1 MRRKIFIVFINYC
14 LMLTLYSSPVIKINA
29 QEKNRSSQSKP
40 SDKAKKLV
48 AQGDKLFNR
57 KDYRSAINKYAEA
70 IVISPNYPAAHY
82 WKGYAH
88 YYLNEF
94 DATVEELDTAFN
106 QKHPP
111 LEIYKLRWYV
121 NYQKGN
127 YDQALNDVQ
136 AGLLI
141 EPQNKDFAKGL
152 GEIQFRKGSY
162 QEAIPALEKV
172 IQTEPNNGDLFYFLA
187 ASYSKTGNE
196 KQQAFYADEA
206 IKKNTIYIADSY
218 ILLGDSLLKSNK
230 KAEAIEAYKKAIN
243 AKPEMTEKFYIDFSE
258 LYRDENRLSE
268 AADTAYKGLKIHPK
282 SKELLIHL
290 TWYYS
295 LSDRFVEAVGAGQ
308 QAVRN
313 APDEFEAHSNLCRA
327 YNDLKQYP
335 QAIVECNKAL
345 KLNPTDGE
353 TFFYLGRAQAS
364 TNKAAFAAESYKKAV
379 AGLIEYTRQFPQD
392 ADGHYLLGNA
402 YVSDKQIKNAIAS
415 YKRSLELNPN
425 FVKARLNLGSV
436 YFSDD
441 NMPAAREQYEALLKI
456 DKSYAEKLKAI
467 IEKN

>member
-1 MRRKIFIVFINYC
+1 MT
-14 LMLTLYSSPVIKINA
+14 TLFSSPTTEIRA
-29 QEKNRSSQSKP
+29 QEKNGSKQTKP

-48 AQGDKLFNR
+48 AQADKLFFR
-57 KDYRSAINKYAEA
+57 KNYRLAIDKYAEA
-70 IVISPNYPAAHY
+70 IAISPNYPAAHY

-94 DATVEELDTAFN
+94 DQTVEELDTAFN
-106 QKHPP
+106 QKHTP

-127 YDQALNDVQ
+127 YDAALNDIQ
-136 AGLLI
+136 AGLLL

-152 GEIQFRKGSY
+152 GEAHFKKGSY
-162 QEAIPALEKV
+162 QEAIPALENV
-172 IQTEPNNGDLFYFLA
+172 IQSEPNNGDLFYFLA
-187 ASYSKTGNE
+187 ASYSKTGND

-218 ILLGDSLLKSNK
+218 ILLGDSFLNSNK
-230 KAEAIEAYKKAIN
+230 KAEAIEAYKKAVN
-243 AKPEMTEKFYIDFSE
+243 AKPEMTEKFYMDFSA
-258 LYRDENRLSE
+258 LYRDENRLNE
-268 AADTAYKGLKIHPK
+268 AADMANKGLKIHPK
-282 SKELLIHL
+282 SKDLLIKL

-295 LSDRFVEAVGAGQ
+295 LSDRFVEAVGIGQ
-308 QAVRN
+308 QAARN
-313 APDEFEAHSNLCRA
+313 APDEFEAHTNLCRA

-345 KLNPTDGE
+345 KLKPTDGE

-364 TNKAAFAAESYKKAV
+364 TNKVALAAESFKKAV
-379 AGLIEYTRQFPQD
+379 AGLIEFTREFPLD

-402 YVSDKQIKNAIAS
+402 YVSDNQIKNAIAS
-415 YKRSLELNPN
+415 YNKSLELNPN

-441 NMPAAREQYEALLKI
+441 NMPAAREQYDALLKI
-456 DKSYAEKLKAI
+456 DKVYAEKLKSI

>member
-425 FVKARLNLGSV
+425 FVKAHLNLGSV

>member
-1 MRRKIFIVFINYC
+1 
-14 LMLTLYSSPVIKINA
+14 MLTLFSSPASEINA
-29 QEKNRSSQSKP
+29 QGKNRSTQTKP

-48 AQGDKLFNR
+48 AQGDKLFYR

-94 DATVEELDTAFN
+94 DPTVEELDTAFN
-106 QKHPP
+106 QKYSP
-111 LEIYKLRWYV
+111 LEVYKLRWYV

-127 YDQALNDVQ
+127 YDQALSDIQ
-136 AGLLI
+136 AGLLL

-152 GEIQFRKGSY
+152 GETQFKKGSY

-172 IQTEPNNGDLFYFLA
+172 IQTEPNNGDLLYFLA
-187 ASYSKTGNE
+187 ASYAKTGND
-196 KQQAFYADEA
+196 KQQAFYAAEA
-206 IKKNTIYIADSY
+206 IKKNTIYIADVY
-218 ILLGDSLLKSNK
+218 LLLGDSLLKSDK
-230 KAEAIEAYKKAIN
+230 KAEAIEAYKKA
-243 AKPEMTEKFYIDFSE
+243 AATKTEMTEEFYVNLSE
-258 LYRDENRLSE
+258 LYRNENRLGE
-268 AADTAYKGLKIHPK
+268 AADTAYKGIKIYPK
-282 SKELLIHL
+282 SKELLINL

-345 KLNPTDGE
+345 KLNPTNGE

-364 TNKAAFAAESYKKAV
+364 TNKAALAAESFKKAV
-379 AGLIEYTRQFPQD
+379 VGLIEYTREFPLD

-402 YVSDKQIKNAIAS
+402 YISDKQIKQAIAS
-415 YKRSLELNPN
+415 YQKSLELNPN

-436 YFSDD
+436 YFSD
-441 NMPAAREQYEALLKI
+441 NNVSAARQQYEALLKI
-456 DKSYAEKLKAI
+456 DKIYAEKLKAI

>member
-1 MRRKIFIVFINYC
+1 MERKIFIAFITYC
-14 LMLTLYSSPVIKINA
+14 LMLTLFSNQTREIIA
-29 QEKNRSSQSKP
+29 QEKNRSNQTKP

-48 AQGDKLFNR
+48 AQGDKLFNQ
-57 KDYRSAINKYAEA
+57 KDYRSAINKYSEA
-70 IVISPNYPAAHY
+70 IVISPNYAAAHY

-106 QKHPP
+106 QKHSP

-127 YDQALNDVQ
+127 YDAALNDVQ
-136 AGLLI
+136 GGLLL

-152 GEIQFRKGSY
+152 GEIQFKKGSY

-172 IQTEPNNGDLFYFLA
+172 IESEPNNGDLFYFLA
-187 ASYSKTGNE
+187 ASYSKTGND

-206 IKKNTIYIADSY
+206 IKKNTIYIADAY
-218 ILLGDSLLKSNK
+218 VLLGDSLLKANK
-230 KAEAIEAYKKAIN
+230 NAESIEAYKKAVNI
-243 AKPEMTEKFYIDFSE
+243 KPEMTEKFYIDFSK
-258 LYRDENRLSE
+258 LYRNENRLNE
-268 AADTAYKGLKIHPK
+268 AADTAYKGVKIHPK
-282 SKELLIHL
+282 SKELLINL
-290 TWYYS
+290 TRYYS

-308 QAVRN
+308 HAVRN
-313 APDEFEAHSNLCRA
+313 APDEFEAHTNLCRA

-364 TNKAAFAAESYKKAV
+364 TNKAALAAESFKKAV
-379 AGLIEYTRQFPQD
+379 VGLIEYTRKFPLD

-402 YVSDKQIKNAIAS
+402 FISDKQIKNAIAS
-415 YKRSLELNPN
+415 YKRSLELSPN
-425 FVKARLNLGSV
+425 FVKAHLNLGSV

-456 DKSYAEKLKAI
+456 DKTYAEKLKAI

>member
-1 MRRKIFIVFINYC
+1 MKRKNFIAFITFC
-14 LMLTLYSSPVIKINA
+14 LMLTLFSGTTSEIYA
-29 QEKNRSSQSKP
+29 QDKNRSNQTKP

-48 AQGDKLFNR
+48 EQGNKLFDQ
-57 KDYRSAINKYAEA
+57 KDYRSAINKYVEA
-70 IVISPNYPAAHY
+70 IVISPIYPAAHY
-82 WKGYAH
+82 RKGKAH
-88 YYLNEF
+88 YYLNEY
-94 DATVEELDTAFN
+94 DATVEELDAAFN

-111 LEIYKLRWYV
+111 LEIYELRWHV

-127 YDQALNDVQ
+127 YDAALSDVQ
-136 AGLLI
+136 AGLLL
-141 EPQNKDFAKGL
+141 EPQNKNFAKGL
-152 GEIQFRKGSY
+152 AEINFKKGFY

-187 ASYSKTGNE
+187 ASYSKTGND

-206 IKKNTIYIADSY
+206 IKKNTIYIADAY
-218 ILLGDSLLKSNK
+218 ALLGDSLLKSGK
-230 KAEAIEAYKKAIN
+230 KAEAIEAYKKAVS

-258 LYRDENRLSE
+258 LYRSENRLNE
-268 AADTAYKGLKIHPK
+268 AADTAYKALKIHPK
-282 SKELLIHL
+282 SRDLLIRL

-308 QAVRN
+308 HAVRN
-313 APDEFEAHSNLCRA
+313 APDQFEAHTNLCRA

-345 KLNPTDGE
+345 TLNPTDGE
-353 TFFYLGRAQAS
+353 TYFYLGRAQAS
-364 TNKAAFAAESYKKAV
+364 TNKAALAAESYKRAV
-379 AGLIEYTRQFPQD
+379 AGLIEYTREFPLD

-402 YVSDKQIKNAIAS
+402 YISDKQIKKAIDS

-441 NMPAAREQYEALLKI
+441 NMTAAREQYEALLKI
-456 DKSYAEKLKAI
+456 DKVYAEKLKAI

>member
-1 MRRKIFIVFINYC
+1 
-14 LMLTLYSSPVIKINA
+14 MLTLFSSPTSEIRA
-29 QEKNRSSQSKP
+29 QEKNRSNQTKP
-40 SDKAKKLV
+40 SDKAKKLL

-88 YYLNEF
+88 YYLNEY
-94 DATVEELDTAFN
+94 DQTIEELDTAFN

-127 YDQALNDVQ
+127 FDAALSDVQ
-136 AGLLI
+136 AGLVF

-152 GEIQFRKGSY
+152 AEINFKKGSY

-172 IQTEPNNGDLFYFLA
+172 LLSEPDNGDLLYFLA
-187 ASYSKTGNE
+187 ASYSKTGND

-206 IKKNTIYIADSY
+206 IKKNTIYLADSY
-218 ILLGDSLLKSNK
+218 ILLGDSLVKSNK
-230 KAEAIEAYKKAIN
+230 NSEAIEAYKRAVNI
-243 AKPEMTEKFYIDFSE
+243 KPDMTEKFYTAFSE
-258 LYRDENRLSE
+258 LYRNENRLNE
-268 AADTAYKGLKIHPK
+268 AADTAYKGLKIYPK
-282 SKELLIHL
+282 SKDLLINL

-353 TFFYLGRAQAS
+353 TYFYLGRAQAS
-364 TNKAAFAAESYKKAV
+364 TNKAAPAAESFKKAV
-379 AGLIEYTRQFPQD
+379 AGLIAYTRENPQD

-402 YVSDKQIKNAIAS
+402 YISDKQIQNAIAS
-415 YKRSLELNPN
+415 YKKSLELNPM
-425 FVKARLNLGSV
+425 FVKAHLNLGSV
-436 YFSDD
+436 YFSTD
-441 NMPAAREQYEALLKI
+441 NLPAAREQYEALLKI
-456 DKSYAEKLKAI
+456 DKTYAEKLKAI